1 MNEQQSAID
10 VETTFD
16 VSKEELSIIRAELA
30 GDFPDDYLYL
40 SDDYILSVASKPYSK
55 DPTVRR
61 PIDYSTGKLKD
72 LLKWREG
79 NATGLKSMLKMS
91 QLPDTDTECVEQPEK
106 YTKAKALATSLNY
119 SAIYWHG
126 LDKKG
131 RPILWLRCNR
141 MPWFPDAEAQ
151 VNSYILLSDEGIKC
165 MPPGVTDFVVLADS
179 NSPPPPNPQFML
191 NILSALVK
199 GYPDRLHELIS
210 CPVGT
215 IIQSVMKLL
224 LPLMPTR
231 LASKII
237 LISSEDTKEKLTGI
251 LLNGEDDI
259 PTFMGGTCDH
269 DKFYPTEGSF
279 PDKDLKFDYDGMR
292 IRLEESIKAYHK

>member
-1 MNEQQSAID
+1 MSEQQSAVD

-61 PIDYSTGKLKD
+61 PIDYSIGKLKD

-79 NATGLKSMLKMS
+79 NATGLKSMLDMS
-91 QLPDTDTECVEQPEK
+91 QLTETDTACVEEPEK

-141 MPWFPDAEAQ
+141 M
-151 VNSYILLSDEGIKC
+151 VSLY
-165 MPPGVTDFVVLADS
+165 
-179 NSPPPPNPQFML
+179 
-191 NILSALVK
+191 
-199 GYPDRLHELIS
+199 
-210 CPVGT
+210 
-215 IIQSVMKLL
+215 
-224 LPLMPTR
+224 
-231 LASKII
+231 
-237 LISSEDTKEKLTGI
+237 
-251 LLNGEDDI
+251 
-259 PTFMGGTCDH
+259 
-269 DKFYPTEGSF
+269 
-279 PDKDLKFDYDGMR
+279 
-292 IRLEESIKAYHK
+292 SIDNTSR